1 MEATTAAACHRK
13 TSERQ
18 VAQLHTKTMGTNGL
32 RKRELTF
39 SIGPGRWPNWAI
51 RRRQTPKGG
60 WRQVR
65 DDSQGLPDHL
75 RDMRKPQRSAEHE
88 DGKPVPECR
97 RCVEES
103 RAEQSRGESRECG
116 SGPTAAVRAFAPV
129 SSASSDKGHNMPVF
143 EACPDGHSST
153 PCRAESLKE
162 TPDTA
167 PATRLPP
174 DRWRL
179 GSLVL
184 SVAGFN

>member
-1 MEATTAAACHRK
+1 MPVEATTAAACHRK

-103 RAEQSRGESRECG
+103 RAEE
-116 SGPTAAVRAFAPV
+116 
-129 SSASSDKGHNMPVF
+129 
-143 EACPDGHSST
+143 
-153 PCRAESLKE
+153 RAESVARVQLLRSGHLH
-162 TPDTA
+162 PYPLPA
-167 PATRLPP
+167 ATRAQHARIRSLPGWSQQHSMQGRKSKGDTRHCARNETSTGP
-174 DRWRL
+174 LAPGIPRPVR
-179 GSLVL
+179 GRI
-184 SVAGFN
+184 